1 MSATDH
7 ELSVYAVNLRRLM
20 AQSGLTLA
28 QVVSATGACERTVKG
43 ILSGR
48 TKPHARTLNRIAAG
62 LNVSADEFFQQS
74 VERWMRNKQLTETE
88 VRGKFERLL
97 ASDQRDLLIGLVDVL
112 SHSATPNTYRREATL
127 GAGSSIAPAFGL
139 CADSVGIRVGTSER
153 PPPEIRGSG
162 SAPRSAAH

>member
-1 MSATDH
+1 MCATDH

-48 TKPHARTLNRIAAG
+48 TKPHPRTLNRIAAG
-62 LNVSADEFFQQS
+62 LNVSAGEFFQQP
-74 VERWMRNKQLTETE
+74 VERRMWGQQLTESE
-88 VRGKFERLL
+88 VRKKVERLL

-112 SHSATPNTYRREATL
+112 SVGATRA
-127 GAGSSIAPAFGL
+127 S
-139 CADSVGIRVGTSER
+139 
-153 PPPEIRGSG
+153 
-162 SAPRSAAH
+162 